1 LGAYDVAS
9 NVAHMSR
16 RLPFLLVVAV
26 LVIAAVIAV
35 PAVGG
40 EDGPPTPLTA
50 PSARTAG
57 GFQDTV
63 ARALPSVVLI
73 ERTGALGS
81 GIVFDDGGHIV
92 TNAHVVGHARTFT
105 VTTSDGAKH
114 EATLSGAFPQG
125 DLAVIDVEG
134 ANLQPATFADSSQVK
149 VGELALAIGN
159 PLGLQSS
166 VTQGIVSSTS
176 RTVPEGNGVALPSL
190 IQTSAP
196 INPGNSGGALVD
208 ETGAVIGIPTLN
220 AGSFGQPASGIGFA
234 ISSNTVKSIARQLA
248 DKGEV
253 STSARAW
260 LGVDLRSIPQGGTF
274 VAAVVRGG
282 PAADAG
288 IRPGDVIARVA
299 GKPVPTVD
307 DVAVALAELKPGDR
321 VPVDLDAQTG
331 ARTVQVTLGQ
341 IPPA

>member
-1 LGAYDVAS
+1 
-9 NVAHMSR
+9 MSR
-16 RLPFLLVVAV
+16 RLPASALVLAVLLVVAV
-26 LVIAAVIAV
+26 FVV
-35 PAVGG
+35 PALGG
-40 EDGPPTPLTA
+40 EDGSNPLAAPTD
-50 PSARTAG
+50 RTAG

-73 ERTGALGS
+73 ERAGALGS
-81 GIVFDDGGHIV
+81 GVVLDDRGHIV
-92 TNAHVVGHARTFT
+92 TNAHVVGNARSFT

-125 DLAVIDVEG
+125 DLAVIEVQG
-134 ANLQPATFADSSQVK
+134 ANLRPATFADSSQVK

-159 PLGLQSS
+159 PLGLRSS
-166 VTQGIVSSTS
+166 VTQGIVSSNS

-220 AGSFGQPASGIGFA
+220 AGTESQPASGIGFA
-234 ISSNTVKSIARQLA
+234 ISSNTVTSIARQLA
-248 DKGEV
+248 DNGEV
-253 STSARAW
+253 SDSMRAW
-260 LGVDLRSIPQGGTF
+260 LGADVRSVPALGAF
-274 VAAVVRGG
+274 VAAVVPGG

-288 IRPGDVIARVA
+288 IRPGDLITRVD

-307 DVAVALAELKPGDR
+307 DLAVALAELNPGDR
-321 VPVDLDAQTG
+321 IPLDLRAQTG
-331 ARTVQVTLGQ
+331 MRTVGVTLGH

>member
-1 LGAYDVAS
+1 V
-9 NVAHMSR
+9 
-16 RLPFLLVVAV
+16 LL
-26 LVIAAVIAV
+26 IAAVIVV
-35 PAVGG
+35 PALGG
-40 EDGPPTPLTA
+40 EDGSNPLAEPTD
-50 PSARTAG
+50 RTAG

-73 ERTGALGS
+73 ERSGALGS
-81 GIVFDDGGHIV
+81 GVVLDDGGHIV
-92 TNAHVVGHARTFT
+92 TNAHVVGNARTFT

-125 DLAVIDVEG
+125 DLAVIDVQG

-220 AGSFGQPASGIGFA
+220 GGINGQPAPGIGFA
-234 ISSNTVKSIARQLA
+234 ISSNTVTSIARQLA
-248 DKGEV
+248 DKGQV
-253 STSARAW
+253 SNSPRAW
-260 LGVDLRSIPQGGTF
+260 LGVDVRSVPQRGAF

-288 IRPGDVIARVA
+288 IRPGDMIARLA

-307 DVAVALAELKPGDR
+307 DLAVALAELKPGDR
-321 VPVDLDAQTG
+321 VPVDLHAQTG
-331 ARTVQVTLGQ
+331 TRTVHVTVGH

>member
-1 LGAYDVAS
+1 
-9 NVAHMSR
+9 MSR
-16 RLPFLLVVAV
+16 RVPASILVLAV
-26 LVIAAVIAV
+26 LVIAAVIVV
-35 PAVGG
+35 PALGG
-40 EDGPPTPLTA
+40 EEESTPLTA
-50 PSARTAG
+50 PTDQTAG

-73 ERTGALGS
+73 ERSGALGS
-81 GIVFDDGGHIV
+81 GIVFDGDGHIV
-92 TNAHVVGHARTFT
+92 TNAHVVGDARTFT

-114 EATLSGAFPQG
+114 EATLSGAFAQG
-125 DLAVIDVEG
+125 DLAVIDVQG
-134 ANLQPATFADSSQVK
+134 GNLEPATFADSSRVE

-176 RTVPEGNGVALPSL
+176 RTVPEGNGVALPSV

-220 AGSFGQPASGIGFA
+220 AGINGQPAPGIGFA

-248 DKGEV
+248 DRGEV
-253 STSARAW
+253 SDSARAW
-260 LGVDLRSIPQGGTF
+260 LGVDLRSVPKGGAI
-274 VAAVVRGG
+274 VAGVVRGG

-288 IRPGDVIARVA
+288 IQPGDLIARVA

-307 DVAVALAELKPGDR
+307 DLAVVLAELKPGDR
-321 VPVDLDAQTG
+321 VPVELDAQTG
-331 ARTVQVTLGQ
+331 ARTAQVTLGQ

>member
-1 LGAYDVAS
+1 
-9 NVAHMSR
+9 MSR
-16 RLPFLLVVAV
+16 HLLASVLVLAI
-26 LVIAAVIAV
+26 LVIAAVIVV
-35 PAVGG
+35 PALGG
-40 EDGPPTPLTA
+40 ENETNPLTA
-50 PSARTAG
+50 PTDRTAG

-81 GIVFDDGGHIV
+81 GIVFDEGGHIV
-92 TNAHVVGHARTFT
+92 TNAHVVGNARTFT
-105 VTTSDGAKH
+105 VTTFDGAKH
-114 EATLSGAFPQG
+114 KATLSGAFPQG
-125 DLAVIDVEG
+125 DLAVIDVQG
-134 ANLQPATFADSSQVK
+134 ANLKPATFADSSQVE

-208 ETGAVIGIPTLN
+208 ETGAVIGIPTLD
-220 AGSFGQPASGIGFA
+220 AGINGQPAPGIGFA
-234 ISSNTVKSIARQLA
+234 ISSNTVKSIARQLVE
-248 DKGEV
+248 KGEV
-253 STSARAW
+253 SNSSRAW
-260 LGVDLRSIPQGGTF
+260 LGVDLRSVPQGGAI
-274 VAAVVRGG
+274 VAAVFRGG

-288 IRPGDVIARVA
+288 IRPGDVITRVA

-307 DVAVALAELKPGDR
+307 DLAVALAELKPGNR
-321 VPVDLDAQTG
+321 VRVDLHAQTG
-331 ARTVQVTLGQ
+331 ARTVHVTLGQ

>member
-1 LGAYDVAS
+1 
-9 NVAHMSR
+9 MSR
-16 RLPFLLVVAV
+16 RLPASVLVLAV
-26 LVIAAVIAV
+26 LVIAAAIVV
-35 PAVGG
+35 PALGG
-40 EDGPPTPLTA
+40 EDGSNPLAAPTD
-50 PSARTAG
+50 RTAG

-92 TNAHVVGHARTFT
+92 TNAHVVGNARTFT
-105 VTTSDGAKH
+105 VTTSDGTKYK
-114 EATLSGAFPQG
+114 ATLSGAFPQG
-125 DLAVIDVEG
+125 DLAVIDVQG
-134 ANLQPATFADSSQVK
+134 ANLKPATFADSSQVE

-159 PLGLQSS
+159 PLGLRSS
-166 VTQGIVSSTS
+166 VTEGIVSSTS

-220 AGSFGQPASGIGFA
+220 AGIDGQPAPGIGFA
-234 ISSNTVKSIARQLA
+234 ISSNTVKLIARQLA
-248 DKGEV
+248 DEGEV
-253 STSARAW
+253 SNSRRAW
-260 LGVDLRSIPQGGTF
+260 LGVDLRSVPQGGAM
-274 VAAVVRGG
+274 VAAVVHGG

-307 DVAVALAELKPGDR
+307 DLAVALAELKPGNR
-321 VPVDLDAQTG
+321 VPVELHAQTG
-331 ARTVQVTLGQ
+331 ARTVLVTLGR

>member
-1 LGAYDVAS
+1 
-9 NVAHMSR
+9 MSR
-16 RLPFLLVVAV
+16 RLGTSLLVLVV
-26 LVIAAVIAV
+26 LLVGAVIVV
-35 PAVGG
+35 PALGG
-40 EDGPPTPLTA
+40 EDGSNPLAEPTA
-50 PSARTAG
+50 GTAG

-73 ERTGALGS
+73 ERAGALGS
-81 GIVFDDGGHIV
+81 GVVLDDGGHIV
-92 TNAHVVGHARTFT
+92 TNAHVVGNARTFR
-105 VTTSDGAKH
+105 VTASDGAKH
-114 EATLSGAFPQG
+114 EATLSGSFPQG
-125 DLAVIDVEG
+125 DLAVIEVQG
-134 ANLQPATFADSSQVK
+134 AHLQPATFADSSQVK

-166 VTQGIVSSTS
+166 VTQGIVSSNS
-176 RTVPEGNGVALPSL
+176 RTVPEGNGIALPAL

-220 AGSFGQPASGIGFA
+220 AGIHGQPAPGIGFA
-234 ISSNTVKSIARQLA
+234 ISSNTVKSIAHQLA

-253 STSARAW
+253 SNSPRAW
-260 LGVDLRSIPQGGTF
+260 LGIDVRSVPRRGAF
-274 VAAVVRGG
+274 VAEVVRGG

-288 IRPGDVIARVA
+288 IRPGDMIARLA

-307 DVAVALAELKPGDR
+307 DLAVALAELKPGDR
-321 VPVDLDAQTG
+321 VPVDLHAQTG
-331 ARTVQVTLGQ
+331 ARTVTVTLGQ

>member
-1 LGAYDVAS
+1 MPS
-9 NVAHMSR
+9 NVARMSPR
-16 RLPFLLVVAV
+16 IPYSVLVLAV
-26 LVIAAVIAV
+26 LVTVAVIVVA
-35 PAVGG
+35 ALGG
-40 EDGPPTPLTA
+40 QDGANPLA
-50 PSARTAG
+50 NPSHRTAG

-73 ERTGALGS
+73 ERSGALGS
-81 GIVFDDGGHIV
+81 GVVFDDGGHIV
-92 TNAHVVGHARTFT
+92 TNAHVVGDARTFT

-125 DLAVIDVEG
+125 DLAVIDVQG

-220 AGSFGQPASGIGFA
+220 AGSNGQPAPGIGFA
-234 ISSNTVKSIARQLA
+234 ISSNTVTSIARQLA
-248 DKGEV
+248 DTGEV
-253 STSARAW
+253 SNSPRAW
-260 LGVDLRSIPQGGTF
+260 LGVDVRSLPQRGAF

-288 IRPGDVIARVA
+288 IRPGDVIVRVA
-299 GKPVPTVD
+299 GKPVTTFD
-307 DVAVALAELKPGDR
+307 DLAVALAELKAGDR
-321 VPVDLDAQTG
+321 VPVDLHAQTG
-331 ARTVQVTLGQ
+331 ARTVHVTLGH
-341 IPPA
+341 IPPT

>member
-1 LGAYDVAS
+1 
-9 NVAHMSR
+9 MSR
-16 RLPFLLVVAV
+16 RLGTSLLVLVV
-26 LVIAAVIAV
+26 LLVGAVIVV
-35 PAVGG
+35 PALGG
-40 EDGPPTPLTA
+40 EDGSNPLAEPTA
-50 PSARTAG
+50 GTAG

-73 ERTGALGS
+73 ERAGALGS
-81 GIVFDDGGHIV
+81 GVVLDDGGHIV
-92 TNAHVVGHARTFT
+92 TNAHVVGNARTFR

-114 EATLSGAFPQG
+114 EATLSGSFPQG
-125 DLAVIDVEG
+125 DLAVIEVQG
-134 ANLQPATFADSSQVK
+134 AHLQPATFADSSQVK

-166 VTQGIVSSTS
+166 VTQGIVSSNS
-176 RTVPEGNGVALPSL
+176 RTVPEGNGIALPAL

-220 AGSFGQPASGIGFA
+220 AGIHGQPAPGIGFA

-253 STSARAW
+253 SNSPRAW
-260 LGVDLRSIPQGGTF
+260 LGIDVRSVPRRGAF
-274 VAAVVRGG
+274 VAGVVRGG

-288 IRPGDVIARVA
+288 IRPGDMIARLA

-307 DVAVALAELKPGDR
+307 DLAVALAELKPGDR
-321 VPVDLDAQTG
+321 VPVDLHAQTG
-331 ARTVQVTLGQ
+331 ARTVNVTLGQ

>member
-1 LGAYDVAS
+1 
-9 NVAHMSR
+9 
-16 RLPFLLVVAV
+16 
-26 LVIAAVIAV
+26 VIEVK
-35 PAVGG
+35 
-40 EDGPPTPLTA
+40 
-50 PSARTAG
+50 
-57 GFQDTV
+57 
-63 ARALPSVVLI
+63 
-73 ERTGALGS
+73 
-81 GIVFDDGGHIV
+81 
-92 TNAHVVGHARTFT
+92 
-105 VTTSDGAKH
+105 GAK
-114 EATLSGAFPQG
+114 LR
-125 DLAVIDVEG
+125 
-134 ANLQPATFADSSQVK
+134 PATFADSSQVR

-220 AGSFGQPASGIGFA
+220 AGLNGQPAPGIGFA

-248 DKGEV
+248 DTGEV
-253 STSARAW
+253 SNAPRAW
-260 LGVDLRSIPQGGTF
+260 LGVDVRSVPQVGAI
-274 VAAVVRGG
+274 VAAVAPGG

-288 IRPGDVIARVA
+288 IKPGDLIARVA

-307 DVAVALAELKPGDR
+307 DLAVALAELKPGDS
-321 VPVDLDAQTG
+321 VPVELHAQTG
-331 ARTVQVTLGQ
+331 ARTVRVTLGQ

>member
-1 LGAYDVAS
+1 
-9 NVAHMSR
+9 MR
-16 RLPFLLVVAV
+16 RRFPAAVLVLAV
-26 LVIAAVIAV
+26 LVIAAVIVV
-35 PAVGG
+35 PALGG
-40 EDGPPTPLTA
+40 EDGSSPLVE
-50 PSARTAG
+50 PSDRTAG

-63 ARALPSVVLI
+63 SRALPSVVLI

-81 GIVFDDGGHIV
+81 GVVFDDDGHIV
-92 TNAHVVGHARTFT
+92 TNAHVVGDARTFK

-114 EATLSGAFPQG
+114 NATLSGAFPQG
-125 DLAVIDVEG
+125 DLAVIDVQG
-134 ANLQPATFADSSQVK
+134 ANLRPATFADSSQVK

-176 RTVPEGNGVALPSL
+176 RTVPEGNGVALSSL

-220 AGSFGQPASGIGFA
+220 AGINGQFAPGIGFA

-248 DKGEV
+248 DDGAV
-253 STSARAW
+253 PNSPRAW
-260 LGVDLRSIPQGGTF
+260 LGVDVRSIPQRGAI
-274 VAAVVRGG
+274 VAAVVHGG
-282 PAADAG
+282 PAANAG
-288 IRPGDVIARVA
+288 IRPGDVIVRVA
-299 GKPVPTVD
+299 GKPVGTAD
-307 DVAVALAELKPGDR
+307 DLAASLAELHPGES
-321 VPVDLDAQTG
+321 VPVDLQTQTR
-331 ARTVQVTLGQ
+331 ARTVRVTLGQ